1 MSFSLALRLHCG
13 GCAASHANREKEIR
27 EYANCFRRAS
37 HDGGVDAG
45 LRRGRRKLCSAPA
58 ATSSFHRGYGRAKER
73 VGAARKYG
81 EIFRH
86 GNKHDGYECGLE
98 REWQGRR
105 ERGHRHDHAGRR
117 VHRACRLAF
126 ARECASYSDEP

>member
-1 MSFSLALRLHCG
+1 MSFSLFLRLHCG

-58 ATSSFHRGYGRAKER
+58 ATSSFHRGYGREKRLMNIVDAGNFMKEIGG
-73 VGAARKYG
+73 VGMLGITGK
-81 EIFRH
+81 
-86 GNKHDGYECGLE
+86 
-98 REWQGRR
+98 
-105 ERGHRHDHAGRR
+105 
-117 VHRACRLAF
+117 LAT
-126 ARECASYSDEP
+126 AVLRTSQSASTP